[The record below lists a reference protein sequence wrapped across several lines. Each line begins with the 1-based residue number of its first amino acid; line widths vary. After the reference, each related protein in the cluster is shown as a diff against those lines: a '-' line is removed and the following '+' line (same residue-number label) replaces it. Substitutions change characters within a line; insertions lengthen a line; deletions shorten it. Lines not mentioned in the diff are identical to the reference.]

1 MSDRLVGLLREV
13 EGRIAR
19 PAVRPPDVEGL
30 RARAR
35 RMRLQRAA
43 GGLLLLVLLGFGLSR
58 ATTSWFVPTRI
69 DVPRVWRDPLV
80 IADLERAAAA
90 RFGEA
95 LRSPERVAEL
105 RRIVTVY
112 PDTITAQRAGVL
124 LSCEESR

>member
-1 MSDRLVGLLREV
+1 MSDRLIGLLREV
-13 EGRIAR
+13 EGRSAR

-30 RARAR
+30 RAQAPRI
-35 RMRLQRAA
+35 RLRRAA

-58 ATTSWFVPTRI
+58 ATTSRPEPTRI
-69 DVPRVWRDPLV
+69 EVPRAWRDPLV
-80 IADLERAAAA
+80 IADLERAAAM

-95 LRSPERVAEL
+95 LRSPDRVAAL

-112 PDTITAQRAGVL
+112 PDTITAQRAEIL